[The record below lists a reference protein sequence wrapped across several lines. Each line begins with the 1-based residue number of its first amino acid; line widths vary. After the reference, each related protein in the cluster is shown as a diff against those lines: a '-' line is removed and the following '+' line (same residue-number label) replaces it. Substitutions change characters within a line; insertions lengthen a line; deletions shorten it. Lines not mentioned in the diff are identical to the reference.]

1 VFEKVVQGGG
11 KSITWGDD
19 EAKINKYQSDLK
31 DKMDNLMQKNRR
43 LRRAHEEL
51 AEITV
56 RLMATDLVRQ
66 RDLWKEKLV
75 EMKNVF
81 KRIEDEGVVGLKNWR
96 VHWDYQLFKA
106 LDFQYKVGLESC
118 HETLPQMVRPP
129 PSCVSICTFVP
140 VQQSK

>member
-1 VFEKVVQGGG
+1 MQGGG

-19 EAKINKYQSDLK
+19 ETKINKYQSDLK
-31 DKMDNLMQKNRR
+31 EKMDNLMRKNRR

-66 RDLWKEKLV
+66 RDLWKEKLG

-129 PSCVSICTFVP
+129 PSCVSICSFVP

>member
-1 VFEKVVQGGG
+1 MQGGG

-19 EAKINKYQSDLK
+19 ETKINKYQSDLK
-31 DKMDNLMQKNRR
+31 EKMDNLMRKNRR

-66 RDLWKEKLV
+66 RDLWKEKLG

-118 HETLPQMVRPP
+118 HETLPQMVRLP

-140 VQQSK
+140 VKQVN